1 MWVIGIHFASSFAPR
16 FAFAFTRR
24 EASFSPPSGVG
35 RNVVERH
42 RIFSEDFI
50 FPTLSPNWRVG
61 ILGFPK
67 MCTFNKCRLLFR
79 FRKCIFL
86 HARVF
91 DATALIR
98 KISNIL
104 IHFIWEVGCCVH
116 PLHLGCVRL
125 VTSLHDAIVITFAIS
140 NVVSFQGILDVDWQ
154 VAIRTIGV
162 IAVVVFIDFGCASIA
177 TIDTH

>member
-24 EASFSPPSGVG
+24 KAGFSHLSGVG
-35 RNVVERH
+35 RNVVKRH

-61 ILGFPK
+61 ILGSSK

-79 FRKCIFL
+79 FGKCIFL
-86 HARVF
+86 HVCVF
-91 DATALIR
+91 DAIALIR
-98 KISNIL
+98 EIRNIL
-104 IHFIWEVGCCVH
+104 IHFFWEVGCCVH
-116 PLHLGCVRL
+116 PLNLVCVRL
-125 VTSLHDAIVITFAIS
+125 VTSLHDAIVITFAVP
-140 NVVSFQGILDVDWQ
+140 NVISFQGILDVDWQ
-154 VAIRTIGV
+154 IAIRTIGV